1 MLSFVQENVIPQTTK
16 STLSNAPWQ
25 TIFSTFPTYPC
36 SASGKEPVC
45 QCRRHKEM
53 QVPSLGQEDPH
64 LEGNATPTVFL
75 PGKSHRQRG
84 LAGIQPMGS
93 QNVGYD

>member
-64 LEGNATPTVFL
+64 LEGNATSQGRVRCRVF
-75 PGKSHRQRG
+75 PKYD
-84 LAGIQPMGS
+84 PMPS
-93 QNVGYD
+93 LHKKAQIIRER